1 MAELKKLPIGIES
14 FEKMRREDFY
24 YVDKTRLIEQ
34 LLSQWGEVN
43 LFTRPRRFGK
53 TLNMSMF
60 QNFFEIGRDS
70 TLFDGL
76 DISKNAQLCEK
87 YQGKFPVVFISLKSV
102 NGNTYEEAVG
112 HLIKII
118 NREARRMQFLLESL
132 KLTQYDK
139 KLFEQLLDREMDEE
153 TIACSIQELTE
164 LLEKHYDKQVIVL
177 IDEYDVPLSKAN
189 ENGYYD
195 EMVLLL
201 RNFLGNVLKTND
213 SLKFAILT
221 GCLRVAKESI
231 FTGLN
236 NFKVYSITDVRFDE
250 TFGFTDAEV
259 NKMLEYYGLDKYS
272 ETVKEWY
279 DGYRFGNADV
289 YCPWDVI
296 NFCSDHL
303 ENQKF
308 QPKNYWANTSG
319 NDVINHFIESVNE
332 PQKVTKIELEQLV
345 NGGMVQKEINTEL
358 TYKELYSSI
367 DNLWST
373 LFMTGYLTQ
382 RGEADGNRYNLVIPN
397 QEIRNIVTNHILKM
411 FQNTVKA
418 DGKMVGEFCDALL
431 KGRTDEVENIFTDY
445 MRKTISVRD
454 TAVQKAMKEN
464 FYHGILLGILSFK
477 EDWSVMSNRE
487 SGDGFSDIL
496 IRSEEADA
504 GIVIEIKYA
513 EEGKLE
519 EECEKALN
527 QIVDKRYTEGLAQ
540 DGIHK
545 ILKYG
550 IACYKKTCKVVLKIE
565 DRS

>member
-1 MAELKKLPIGIES
+1 MTELEKLPIGIES

-60 QNFFEIGRDS
+60 QNFFEIGRES
-70 TLFDGL
+70 VLFDGL
-76 DISKNAQLCEK
+76 DISKNVQLCEK

-118 NREARRMQFLLESL
+118 NREARRMQFLLESS

-139 KLFEQLLDREMDEE
+139 KLFEQLLEREMDEE
-153 TIACSIQELTE
+153 TIASSIQELTE
-164 LLEKHYDKQVIVL
+164 LLEKHYDKKVIVL

-201 RNFLGNVLKTND
+201 RNFFGNVLKTND
-213 SLKFAILT
+213 SLEFAVLT
-221 GCLRVAKESI
+221 GCLRIAKESI

-250 TFGFTDAEV
+250 TFGFTDMEV
-259 NKMLEYYGLDKYS
+259 KKILEYYGLEKYS

-303 ENQKF
+303 ENQKL

-367 DNLWST
+367 GNLWST

-418 DGKMVGEFCDALL
+418 DGKMVGEFCEALRT
-431 KGRTDEVENIFTDY
+431 GRKDEVEKIFTDY
-445 MRKTISVRD
+445 MKKTISVRD
-454 TAVQKAMKEN
+454 TAVQKTMKEN

-477 EDWSVMSNRE
+477 EDWSIMSNRE

-496 IRSEEADA
+496 IRSEEADV

-513 EEGKLE
+513 EDGKLE

-527 QIVDKRYTEGLAQ
+527 QIVDKRYTEGLEQ